1 MDLTEQANMP
11 YTYLERRSACSVLC
25 SRGYSAADTGFRHQE
40 PSHNRSQAVFR
51 LIFGRALARPPCP
64 QVLQCQPRVA
74 KGSSGHSSAR
84 RPLPQVSQCHP
95 GVAKGSSV
103 GSTAALRHGHPAHK
117 PLSGIPAWR
126 RGLLTALRHG
136 HPAHKPLSGNP
147 AWRGGLLIGLRH
159 GHQAYKYL
167 SGIPAWRRWSS
178 ISARP

>member
-1 MDLTEQANMP
+1 MLWQVFGTETLP
-11 YTYLERRSACSVLC
+11 TSTPVLSRRGEGVFWPVFGTATIPTGTSVASPRAEQSSNL
-25 SRGYSAADTGFRHQE
+25 SQTGLK
-40 PSHNRSQAVFR
+40 PSLDR
-51 LIFGRALARPPCP
+51 
-64 QVLQCQPRVA
+64 
-74 KGSSGHSSAR
+74 SSAR

-95 GVAKGSSV
+95 GVAKGSAV

-147 AWRGGLLIGLRH
+147 AWRGGILIGLRH